1 MNNVREIK
9 ENEKAAMEFEN
20 LLEKKRDAIVK
31 KWFDA
36 VAGTYPI
43 DTSGFLKSKKNQFD
57 NPVGSA
63 ISDALVSMFGELI
76 TEMNRERLIPHI
88 EPIIKIRAVQDFSP
102 SQAVSFI
109 YALKQIVRSELSKN
123 LDSPGMQAAL
133 ASFETRI
140 DALVMLAFD
149 IFMGC
154 RERLYDIKANEEK
167 SKVYKAFKRA
177 GLITEIED
185 DDPGLTDSNNI

>member
-1 MNNVREIK
+1 MTVGEVRG
-9 ENEKAAMEFEN
+9 NTQSEKAAMEFEN
-20 LLEKKRDAIVK
+20 LLKKKKDAIVK

-43 DTSGFLKSKKNQFD
+43 DTSSFLKAGKDRFA
-57 NPVGSA
+57 NPVGCT
-63 ISDALVSMFGELI
+63 ISDGLACLFDELVND
-76 TEMNRERLIPHI
+76 MNRERLIQHI

-109 YALKQIVRSELSKN
+109 FSLKGIVRSVLSKKLEN
-123 LDSPGMQAAL
+123 QQAKEAL
-133 ASFETRI
+133 TSFESKI
-140 DALVMLAFD
+140 DELVMLAFD

-177 GLITEIED
+177 GLITEV
-185 DDPGLTDSNNI
+185 